1 MFCLLLLAA
10 DAQVLYAFVVNQ
22 TCLCVLL
29 WLLYTGK
36 DECQPNSAAG
46 NDAASLLDCFALIA
60 QLVHAV
66 FVSVGLQH
74 LP

>member
-1 MFCLLLLAA
+1 MSVSQIQQL
-10 DAQVLYAFVVNQ
+10 
-22 TCLCVLL
+22 
-29 WLLYTGK
+29 
-36 DECQPNSAAG
+36 EMMQPACF
-46 NDAASLLDCFALIA
+46 DCFALIA